1 MADLV
6 SILIPAYNAQ
16 QWIGATIQSAL
27 DQTWPTTEIII
38 VDDGSLD
45 DTLSTARRFASKSVK
60 VVTQV
65 NAGAA
70 AARNS
75 AFTLAQGSYIQWLDA
90 DDLLAPHKIAA
101 QMQLAKSY
109 SDRRALFSSPWAY
122 FMYRP
127 RAAKFTPTALWQD
140 LSPVD
145 WIVHKWTKTLHMQT
159 ATWLVSR
166 ELSDAAGPW
175 NTELLGDDDGEYFA
189 RVVLAS
195 TGIRFSSDAGVL
207 YRIVDAGRL
216 SHIGQSRAKL
226 EAQLASMRLQ
236 IGYILAVEDSPR
248 VRAAVISYL
257 QAWLPYFHPERP
269 DLVQQI
275 HALASTVGGRLKPA
289 HIGSKYTLVDRVFGR
304 ATAKKLQ
311 LHYRHH
317 KTSVLR
323 SWDKLMLQ
331 LAGDSR

>member
-1 MADLV
+1 MAELV
-6 SILIPAYNAQ
+6 SILIPAYNADK
-16 QWIGATIQSAL
+16 WIAATIQSAIA
-27 DQTWPTTEIII
+27 QTWPTTEIII
-38 VDDGSLD
+38 VDDGSRD
-45 DTLSTARRFASKSVK
+45 NTLSVARSFERKTVR
-60 VVTQV
+60 VVTRP
-65 NAGAA
+65 NGGAA
-70 AARNS
+70 AARN
-75 AFTLAQGSYIQWLDA
+75 AALRLAQGDYIQWLDA
-90 DDLLAPHKIAA
+90 DDLLAPDKIAA
-101 QMQLAKSY
+101 QMQLAARY
-109 SDRRALFSSPWAY
+109 SDRRVLFSSPWAY

-127 RAAKFTPTALWQD
+127 GAAKFTPTALWQD

-145 WIVHKWTKTLHMQT
+145 WILHKWTQTLHMQT

-175 NTELLGDDDGEYFA
+175 NTELLGEDDGEYFT

-195 TGIRFSSDAGVL
+195 TGTRFSPDAGVF
-207 YRIVDAGRL
+207 YRIVDASRL
-216 SHIGQSRAKL
+216 SHIGQSDAKL
-226 EAQLASMRLQ
+226 EAQLTSMRLQ
-236 IGYILAVEDSPR
+236 IGYLLAVEDSPR

-257 QAWLPYFHPERP
+257 QAWLPYFYPERP
-269 DLVQQI
+269 DLVERI
-275 HALASTVGGRLKPA
+275 HSLASTIGGRLKPA
-289 HIGSKYTLVDRVFGR
+289 HIGSKYRLVDKLVGR